1 MSPGMQGKLLRVL
14 QQGELRRV
22 GSERTRKVDVRIVAA
37 TNRDLARMVEEGK
50 FRRDLF
56 FRLNVAQIS
65 LPPLRDRRDDI
76 PLMVEH
82 FLAKLAAAAGRPAPK
97 PLDPAALARL
107 VAHRWPGNVRELEN
121 EITRAD
127 ALSGDRIGV
136 ADLSPAVAAAGDPG
150 AVVPDDP
157 DSLLLKPRVERLERS
172 LLREALGR
180 AANNQTKAAEILG
193 LSRFGLQKKLK
204 RYNFSV

>member
-1 MSPGMQGKLLRVL
+1 
-14 QQGELRRV
+14 
-22 GSERTRKVDVRIVAA
+22 
-37 TNRDLARMVEEGK
+37 MVEEGK

-56 FRLNVAQIS
+56 FRLNVAQIA

-82 FLAKLAAAAGRPAPK
+82 FLAKLATAAGRPAPK
-97 PLDPAALARL
+97 PLDAGGAGAARARY
-107 VAHRWPGNVRELEN
+107 RWPGNVRELEN

-136 ADLSPAVAAAGDPG
+136 ADLSPQVAAAGDPG

-180 AANNQTKAAEILG
+180 SANNQTKAAEILG

>member
-1 MSPGMQGKLLRVL
+1 MM
-14 QQGELRRV
+14 
-22 GSERTRKVDVRIVAA
+22 VD
-37 TNRDLARMVEEGK
+37 
-50 FRRDLF
+50 
-56 FRLNVAQIS
+56 
-65 LPPLRDRRDDI
+65 
-76 PLMVEH
+76 H
-82 FLAKLAAAAGRPAPK
+82 FLAKLAKAAGRPAPK

-107 VAHRWPGNVRELEN
+107 VAYRWPGNVRELEN

-127 ALSGDRIGV
+127 ALSGERIGLG
-136 ADLSPAVAAAGDPG
+136 DMSPNVAAGDPG

-204 RYNFSV
+204 RYNFSI

>member
-1 MSPGMQGKLLRVL
+1 
-14 QQGELRRV
+14 
-22 GSERTRKVDVRIVAA
+22 
-37 TNRDLARMVEEGK
+37 MVEEGK

-56 FRLNVAQIS
+56 FRLNVAQIA

-76 PLMVEH
+76 PLMVDH
-82 FLAKLAAAAGRPAPK
+82 FRAKLAKAAGRPAPK

-107 VAHRWPGNVRELEN
+107 VAYRWPGNVRELEN

-127 ALSGDRIGV
+127 ALSGDRIGI
-136 ADLSPAVAAAGDPG
+136 ADLSPQVAAAGDAG
-150 AVVPDDP
+150 ALPDDP
-157 DSLLLKPRVERLERS
+157 DSLLLKPRVERLERT